1 MTRLGENGWRQI
13 AGPAVIVV
21 AAVLANLL
29 QMRWGSSCGH
39 DFDFH
44 LVSWLDCLNSWRH
57 GVFYPHWSPSPN
69 FGAGEPRFAFYPPLT
84 WMLGAALGLM
94 MRWKAVPIVL
104 SVLLLTATGL
114 ATRLLARQ
122 ELEEGPATLAGCAAV
137 FCGYAMY
144 TAYERSAYGELAG
157 GFWIPLM
164 LLLILRDRKSSESV
178 FRRAFDGSAVPLALV
193 LTGAWLSNA
202 PLGVMASYLLAAV
215 GLVTAVQLRSW
226 APLLRAAAATVLALG
241 LAAFYLVP
249 AAVEQHWV
257 EIRQATEDPGELIE
271 NSWLFARHADQALEL
286 HDVELLK
293 VSSIAVIMITIAL
306 VGLLVSW
313 RRGKLPGKRAWW
325 IPLAL
330 IPVVVLL
337 LQFPFSLPVW
347 NLLPKLRF
355 LQFPWR
361 WLVVVEAPVGIF
373 FASAVWFTRRGLR
386 VAVLA
391 FCTVC
396 LVVVAG
402 ATSYV
407 FYQSCE
413 MDDSVQG
420 ITDAYRHGT
429 GYEGTDEYAPPDADN
444 SLVPMGLP
452 DACLARDPLLV
463 LGAGADGL
471 TPRFKDGACDTT
483 FASGANRGKALAEH
497 FRISAV
503 MPHAG
508 YLILKL
514 RSYPAWRV
522 TVNGRV
528 ADSLPRREDGL
539 MAVPVPQGPVELA
552 VDWTTTS
559 DVIAGRLLSL
569 LALCALT
576 GLYWTER
583 KLRLHER
590 KPDAMTIETPEG
602 RLS

>member
-1 MTRLGENGWRQI
+1 M
-13 AGPAVIVV
+13 
-21 AAVLANLL
+21 
-29 QMRWGSSCGH
+29 
-39 DFDFH
+39 
-44 LVSWLDCLNSWRH
+44 
-57 GVFYPHWSPSPN
+57 
-69 FGAGEPRFAFYPPLT
+69 
-84 WMLGAALGLM
+84 
-94 MRWKAVPIVL
+94 
-104 SVLLLTATGL
+104 
-114 ATRLLARQ
+114 LARQ
-122 ELEEGPATLAGCAAV
+122 TLEEGPATLAGCAAV

-164 LLLILRDRKSSESV
+164 LLLILRDCNSCESV
-178 FRRAFDGSAVPLALV
+178 FRRAFDGSAAPLALV
-193 LTGAWLSNA
+193 LAGAWLSNA
-202 PLGVMASYLLAAV
+202 PLGVMASYLPAAV

-226 APLLRAAAATVLALG
+226 APVLRAAAATVLALG

-257 EIRQATEDPGELIE
+257 EIRQATEDPGERIE

-293 VSSIAVIMITIAL
+293 VSLIAVIMITVAL

-313 RRGKLPGKRAWW
+313 RRGKLPGTRAWW

-361 WLVVVEAPVGIF
+361 WLVVTEAPVGIF
-373 FASAVWFTRRGLR
+373 FAAAVWLTRRGPR

-391 FCTVC
+391 FCTAC
-396 LVVVAG
+396 FVVVAV

-407 FYQSCE
+407 FFQSCE

-429 GYEGTDEYAPPDADN
+429 GYEGTDEYAPPGADN
-444 SLVPMGLP
+444 SLVPVGLP
-452 DACLARDPLLV
+452 DACLTSDPLLV

-471 TPRFKDGACDTT
+471 TPRFKDTACDAT
-483 FASGANRGKALAEH
+483 FASGANGGKVLAEH
-497 FRISAV
+497 FRISAA

-514 RSYPAWRV
+514 RSYAAWRV

-539 MAVPVPQGPVELA
+539 MAVPVKQGPVELA

-569 LALCALT
+569 LALCAVT
-576 GLYWTER
+576 GLYRTER

-590 KPDAMTIETPEG
+590 KPDPMTIETPEG